1 MNTLTLKDHVNWMN
15 ASDQKKVLIHAFSLF
30 ECINERENCEAIF
43 GFSDRHYM
51 VVTEDSVMVG
61 DNKMSL
67 IVPTKEV
74 KSIFNI
80 SKQIRKDVDK
90 IGFNLDE
97 FNKLKI
103 HVESKKSAL
112 FKRHSWIYDHIDWSK
127 AEVKR

>member
-1 MNTLTLKDHVNWMN
+1 MN

-51 VVTEDSVMVG
+51 VVTEESVMVG

-67 IVPTKEV
+67 TVPTKEV

-103 HVESKKSAL
+103 YAESKKSAL

-127 AEVKR
+127 EDGK

>member
-51 VVTEDSVMVG
+51 VVTEESVMVG

-67 IVPTKEV
+67 TVPTKEV

-103 HVESKKSAL
+103 HTESKKSAL

-127 AEVKR
+127 AERR